1 MKNKTLKRHSFMQG
15 AFIATF
21 GVVICKIIGMLYV
34 IPFYSIIGDQGGA
47 LYGYAYSIY
56 SIFLGV
62 STAGIPLA
70 MSKLISEYA
79 TLGYQETK
87 QRMKDEN
94 LNKLINDYMSN
105 IDDSK
110 DKTQDFIKLKDN
122 LKTFIDDEDILSKMQ
137 IEERLAQCFYYTI
150 KDFSIE
156 EVKMMLN
163 HIEEDFYEAISL
175 VGEEILNERE
185 DNIEITSYYNRI
197 KELKPQ
203 LNRYDYLV
211 YICAILLN
219 SKILKLKYSETK
231 NNSLSRNNKN

>member
-1 MKNKTLKRHSFMQG
+1 MMLNNADEPKFKERLSIALTEFKNSLTTANSMPSNMKKDMEYFASTKLTSELK
-15 AFIATF
+15 
-21 GVVICKIIGMLYV
+21 
-34 IPFYSIIGDQGGA
+34 SINEDV
-47 LYGYAYSIY
+47 L
-56 SIFLGV
+56 
-62 STAGIPLA
+62 
-70 MSKLISEYA
+70 KL
-79 TLGYQETK
+79 YQETK